1 MELRQLRY
9 FLEAASCANF
19 SRAAKR
25 LRVAQPALGRQVQK
39 LEDEI
44 GASLFLRVG
53 RGVVLTEAGV
63 LLAKH
68 AAFILKQVD
77 HARESVAAEGTVPRG
92 TVSIGAPPSVAHY
105 FFPPLI
111 KAYRDA
117 YPNVTIRLLEGMTYN
132 LISWLKEDLVDLAIV
147 SQTAGTEFSLDQE
160 LVHTAVAVEGMY
172 VFGGRGGKR
181 LPAMVEVVDLAGLP
195 LILTGR
201 STLSRL
207 GLEKA
212 ADRTGVELSV
222 VIEIESQL
230 IMKDLVRRGMG
241 FGIVPVSSL
250 HGELEDFEVGLLR
263 GVSMTR
269 MLTRR
274 ADKPL
279 TPAMNELT
287 RIAASTIEDLRKS
300 GRFQ

>member
-181 LPAMVEVVDLAGLP
+181 LPATVEV
-195 LILTGR
+195 GR
-201 STLSRL
+201 SCWPATDS
-207 GLEKA
+207 
-212 ADRTGVELSV
+212 DRPIDT
-222 VIEIESQL
+222 
-230 IMKDLVRRGMG
+230 
-241 FGIVPVSSL
+241 
-250 HGELEDFEVGLLR
+250 
-263 GVSMTR
+263 
-269 MLTRR
+269 
-274 ADKPL
+274 
-279 TPAMNELT
+279 
-287 RIAASTIEDLRKS
+287 
-300 GRFQ
+300 